1 MIVNL
6 QLVNKLKSKVWTS
19 IEVLKLLKKV
29 NKKQTKITVELIAKR
44 KVICIRPTMPQEKSW
59 KRKKKISR
67 VKKVRSIQE
76 ERSCPYQKSLK
87 KDFRTI
93 TGQYCNVNLRN
104 NTNHLFSIF
113 NKTFWAEVF
122 TKRPLPSSPWKK
134 TKVIGTRVKKFNEV
148 REKNEQIKWR
158 GRRIDWELFRKV
170 RHHVYNSRKKRYC
183 LRWNG
188 RR

>member
-104 NTNHLFSIF
+104 NTNH
-113 NKTFWAEVF
+113 
-122 TKRPLPSSPWKK
+122 PLQHFQQNILSRSVHKK
-134 TKVIGTRVKKFNEV
+134 ATPVQSVKEDQGDWNSCQKIQWSQG
-148 REKNEQIKWR
+148 EKWTN
-158 GRRIDWELFRKV
+158 
-170 RHHVYNSRKKRYC
+170 
-183 LRWNG
+183 
-188 RR
+188 